1 MTLNMRHALIPFTRK
16 KQGFFTLIEL
26 LIVIAIIAILAGMLL
41 PALISARGKAREV
54 SCKSNLK
61 QLGLAVN
68 MYIEDNQG
76 FLPLRLLTMTSFE
89 GETVQQSYAAGLM
102 EYILPGKIKFGND
115 PYRVIPRYPKTF
127 ECPTFPEEPVS
138 RRSYSCYVQYA
149 CVKDIFVKLWENKG
163 DWSDWDN
170 VNGYLRNA
178 VKNSCL
184 NHLKH
189 QQVKE
194 KFEQEYLYDL
204 STEESSP
211 EEYLDLISKLVD
223 QLPPQRKRI
232 LEMSVVASK
241 SNQEIANALGLSINT
256 VKDHLKKAYAF
267 LKEKMKEEIPKQILF
282 VVLFRKQV
290 EGLALEH

>member
-1 MTLNMRHALIPFTRK
+1 MDTQR
-16 KQGFFTLIEL
+16 
-26 LIVIAIIAILAGMLL
+26 
-41 PALISARGKAREV
+41 
-54 SCKSNLK
+54 K
-61 QLGLAVN
+61 QLSDFQMLFENFYPKMVEVAVF
-68 MYIEDNQG
+68 YLHD
-76 FLPLRLLTMTSFE
+76 LPLAE
-89 GETVQQSYAAGLM
+89 D
-102 EYILPGKIKFGND
+102 I
-115 PYRVIPRYPKTF
+115 
-127 ECPTFPEEPVS
+127 VS
-138 RRSYSCYVQYA
+138 
-149 CVKDIFVKLWENKG
+149 DIFVKLWENKG
-163 DWSDWDN
+163 DWSGWDN

>member
-1 MTLNMRHALIPFTRK
+1 M
-16 KQGFFTLIEL
+16 
-26 LIVIAIIAILAGMLL
+26 
-41 PALISARGKAREV
+41 
-54 SCKSNLK
+54 
-61 QLGLAVN
+61 
-68 MYIEDNQG
+68 
-76 FLPLRLLTMTSFE
+76 
-89 GETVQQSYAAGLM
+89 
-102 EYILPGKIKFGND
+102 
-115 PYRVIPRYPKTF
+115 
-127 ECPTFPEEPVS
+127 
-138 RRSYSCYVQYA
+138 
-149 CVKDIFVKLWENKG
+149 WENKG

-204 STEESSP
+204 STEDSSP
-211 EEYLDLISKLVD
+211 EEYLDLVSKLVD